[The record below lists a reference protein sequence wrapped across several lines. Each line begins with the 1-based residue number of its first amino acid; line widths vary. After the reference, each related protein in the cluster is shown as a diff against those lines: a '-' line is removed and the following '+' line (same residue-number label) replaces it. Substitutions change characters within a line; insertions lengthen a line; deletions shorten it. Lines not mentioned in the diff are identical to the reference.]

1 MRFQCPY
8 LLEGGNEERDRRLEV
23 VKFLTAFPYCVVGG
37 SFIICVPELVLGSL
51 SLLRDACQRR
61 NLESWLGECGWVGTG
76 CWWVS
81 GLSLGALFTIILRVA
96 LTVNRYASENKPR
109 IVGGWVQV
117 GGC

>member
-1 MRFQCPY
+1 M
-8 LLEGGNEERDRRLEV
+8 
-23 VKFLTAFPYCVVGG
+23 VKLLTALSYCVG
-37 SFIICVPELVLGSL
+37 SSVIFLCSALVLGSL
-51 SLLRDACQRR
+51 SLLNDACDRR
-61 NLESWLGECGWVGTG
+61 NLEWWLGVYGWVDTG